1 MKTAPLLSI
10 GMIFKDEARCLERC
24 LQSLQPL
31 RDAIPCELVM
41 ADTGSSDGSRAI
53 AERYADEVF
62 DFPWIDDF
70 AAARNA
76 VMDRCT
82 GKWYFTV
89 DCDEWLDADLS
100 ELLAFLESKEKTDFA
115 FVVVRSYLSEKLERA
130 DQFSD
135 LNALRLT
142 RMSAGQRYVGA
153 IHESW
158 VWGGKAHL
166 LAHTILHHDGYLHTD
181 REEARKKLRRN
192 LRLLRRELEKN
203 PEDLRTLNECVD
215 SSRMEPE
222 HLEYIRKAVALV
234 QKQAGRWEIYGGCI
248 LRSAV
253 QAAREQELPE
263 LRDWIAHAEEHFSNS
278 PFTQIDVQYTA
289 FMAAYGAADWAQAAR
304 HAEAYRTGVRTL
316 RADRFGQKAK
326 DELLRDPLRFAS
338 AAEERTVQLGLANA
352 CLQNGQPERALDTLA
367 ELDAAKLS
375 ARQLQNAVVIL
386 GGAHGQ
392 SRLDTAP
399 VLTALYDR
407 IAAPEPDEQARQE
420 RLAAF
425 DAVAAAAFAEE
436 YREEEQENCRYRRP
450 AYTAFAALADKCE
463 AGRAARMMMAETP
476 AALREW
482 LLQVED
488 WQALPIEALER
499 ALAAGVEFPLAEK
512 PLPVEVLDGLAVKLT
527 HGENLARQMALA
539 LPMNREKYP
548 DLQSLRWG
556 LALAMA
562 SVRAFD
568 WTPGGEKAG
577 EAARP
582 DGPEGADE
590 RPGDTPETGLAIL
603 RAFARVEAAAL
614 PALYA
619 PELLTEENAALLPP
633 LHRWGLYSGRAFEA
647 LDAGRPQEYLAALR
661 RGFAACPG
669 QKDMARFLLDRF
681 RQEARSEASPELL
694 ALAEKVR
701 GILAAYGPE
710 HPAAEALRESDAY
723 KQVAWLIEETP
734 GRPVQ

>member
-76 VMDRCT
+76 VMDRCR

-89 DCDEWLDADLS
+89 DCDEWLDADIS
-100 ELLAFLESKEKTDFA
+100 ELIAFLTSKKKVYSA
-115 FVVVRSYLSEKLERA
+115 YVIQRSYNSPDLEQS
-130 DQFSD
+130 DQYGDFF
-135 LNALRLT
+135 ARRLVCMDT
-142 RMSAGQRYVGA
+142 GVRYVGA
-153 IHESW
+153 IHEVLSETRPP
-158 VWGGKAHL
+158 AHL
-166 LAHTILHHDGYLHTD
+166 TRTILHHDGYLFVD
-181 REEARKKLRRN
+181 SEAKKEKLERN
-192 LRLLRRELEKN
+192 MKLLRTRLERQ
-203 PEDLRTLNECVD
+203 PDSLRTLTQCIESCEDKQERLGYARRAVELVQAKRDEWSEWGACVMRHAVEIAHDQKLPEWREWIEYAFSQFAD
-215 SSRMEPE
+215 SIF
-222 HLEYIRKAVALV
+222 IRVDGNYAAFMNACDAEEWEKAVL
-234 QKQAGRWEIYGGCI
+234 YGEGYRQGLQL
-248 LRSAV
+248 LR
-253 QAAREQELPE
+253 
-263 LRDWIAHAEEHFSNS
+263 
-278 PFTQIDVQYTA
+278 
-289 FMAAYGAADWAQAAR
+289 AADHSQKTVLELGHSMVHYATLS
-304 HAEAYRTGVRTL
+304 AEYSLLVR
-316 RADRFGQKAK
+316 
-326 DELLRDPLRFAS
+326 
-338 AAEERTVQLGLANA
+338 LANA
-352 CLQNGQPERALDTLA
+352 CFQIKQYEKTLEILAALDGGKLDSTRLSIVITLLIQLHAHTSLDVQPTLA
-367 ELDAAKLS
+367 
-375 ARQLQNAVVIL
+375 
-386 GGAHGQ
+386 
-392 SRLDTAP
+392 
-399 VLTALYDR
+399 ALYGQLSC
-407 IAAPEPDEQARQE
+407 EKQGKNE
-420 RLAAF
+420 RLAVF
-425 DAVAAAAFAEE
+425 NQTAESTFTRAYCAQDE
-436 YREEEQENCRYRRP
+436 TLPGYRRP

-710 HPAAEALRESDAY
+710 HPAAKALRESDAY